1 MCMCVASEYNSGA
14 DTKAILISLEEHPNK
29 ITKEK
34 LIRIYFMF
42 PQLMIDTKVFT
53 AQHKISIFV
62 CGGR

>member
-1 MCMCVASEYNSGA
+1 
-14 DTKAILISLEEHPNK
+14 ILISFEEHPNK

-42 PQLMIDTKVFT
+42 PQLMIDTKVFVT
-53 AQHKISIFV
+53 THKISIFV